1 MIPRRAVVAV
11 AAVALAL
18 TITGAQKPA
27 AAEDHCAGG
36 VGWGPFPALERAARA
51 LAARRELLV
60 VALGS
65 SSTLGVGATAP
76 DRSYPARLEAVLRG
90 RFPRAA
96 VRVVN
101 RGVGGETVADNLARL
116 GRDVLDLRPDL
127 LVWQVGTNDAL
138 RGVAPGLVVAQV
150 LGGVAAVRAA
160 GAEVALMAP
169 QPLPEPERDRRV
181 RTMGDALRAAAHAA
195 RVPYLDRHA
204 LMRRWLEVGWTPPE
218 LFRPD
223 RLHMTDASYACLALR
238 VADLLPATLSSP
250 VLARLTPT
258 ANAPRAGR

>member
-1 MIPRRAVVAV
+1 MTFRSAVVAV
-11 AAVALAL
+11 AAAVLVLA
-18 TITGAQKPA
+18 TAGGPPA
-27 AAEDHCAGG
+27 VAAEDRCAAGT
-36 VGWGPFPALERAARA
+36 GWGPFPALERAGRA
-51 LAARRELLV
+51 LAARRALLV

-90 RFPRAA
+90 RFPAAA

-138 RGVAPGLVVAQV
+138 RGLPPGLVVAQV
-150 LGGVAAVRAA
+150 LGGIAAVRAA

-181 RTMGDALRAAAHAA
+181 RVMGEALRAAAGAA
-195 RVPYLDRHA
+195 GVPYLDRHA

-218 LFRPD
+218 LLRPD

-238 VADLLPATLSSP
+238 VADLLPANP
-250 VLARLTPT
+250 ILARL
-258 ANAPRAGR
+258 AAAPRR